1 MISPVLSIPHI
12 SNVNTNST
20 PTASAVPNKYRVFGI
35 MTDTILKDGKP
46 LLKDGKRQ
54 HGAVGWYRIMNPL
67 KKLGADIA
75 IGINLSP
82 KVENAMEFK
91 RRGDIWF
98 SKISDNEGIDHIYG
112 SHRDFTQSKLVI
124 DLDDDPGSVN
134 EGHPDFKALEE
145 KKDMRIRMVKLADHL
160 VVATEPIKEAVKH
173 LNPYITVI
181 PNAIDPEIWKHKNKR
196 RNDGKI
202 RIGWMSSGSH
212 FADLPIINP
221 VMMEILA
228 KYPNVEF
235 HFAGMTWDEHK
246 QDRFFHH
253 VGRSGYMDFPEW
265 YASLGIDISVAPL
278 KDTQFNRCKSN
289 IKWME
294 AAMLEIPTV
303 ASDVEPYKCI
313 RHGKDGFLATN
324 KDQWIKYLSKLI
336 ESEEL
341 RRQIGKEAK
350 KTVLENWT
358 TDKVLPLYEKLF
370 VKLLEKKDITVVT
383 SITGGKD
390 TLKPQPDYSG
400 VEYVAYLD
408 TDQKDSQWKT
418 RKACDK
424 FVKPVMNAKI
434 HKLLTH
440 KYVDT
445 PYIVWVDGNITL
457 KKDPHELVKLMG
469 DKDFAF
475 FKHPGRDCLF
485 EEAIACVELG
495 KGNVSEMAEQ
505 TKEYAKMNFPEHAGM
520 CELTC
525 FIRKNN
531 PKANAAFERWW
542 TEVSRFSNRDQI
554 AFPVAFKGEKWATI
568 PGSIACAKDIPGMD
582 KHNERFPG
590 NEYFQWV
597 DHIYHKD

>member
-1 MISPVLSIPHI
+1 
-12 SNVNTNST
+12 
-20 PTASAVPNKYRVFGI
+20 
-35 MTDTILKDGKP
+35 MTDTILKDGQP
-46 LLKDGKRQ
+46 LLKNGKRQ

-82 KVENAMEFK
+82 KIENAMEFK
-91 RRGDIWF
+91 KRGDIWY

-112 SHRDFTQSKLVI
+112 SHRDFTQSKIII

-134 EGHPDFKALEE
+134 EGHPDYQALEA

-181 PNAIDPEIWKHKNKR
+181 PNAIDPSIWGKNQR
-196 RNDGKI
+196 RKDKKI

-221 VMMEILA
+221 VMLEILE

-246 QDRFFHH
+246 QKRFFHH
-253 VGRSGYMDFPEW
+253 VGRSGYMEFPKW
-265 YASLGIDISVAPL
+265 YASLAIDIAVAPL

-313 RHGKDGFLATN
+313 KHGKDGFLATN
-324 KDQWIKYLSKLI
+324 KEQWVKYLSLLI
-336 ESEEL
+336 ENEEK
-341 RRQIGKEAK
+341 RREIGKNAK
-350 KTVLENWT
+350 ETVLKEWT
-358 TDKVLPLYEKLF
+358 IDKFLPLYEKLF
-370 VKLLEKKDITVVT
+370 KKLMEKKDITVVT
-383 SITGGKD
+383 AITNGKD
-390 TLKPQPDYSG
+390 TLKPQPEYAG
-400 VEYVAYLD
+400 VEYVAFLD
-408 TDQKDSQWKT
+408 TDTKDSQWKV

-434 HKLLTH
+434 HKILTH

-445 PYIVWVDGNITL
+445 PYIVWQDGSQILT
-457 KKDPHELVKLMG
+457 KDPHELVKLMG

-475 FKHPGRDCLF
+475 LNHSGRKCLYD
-485 EEAIACVELG
+485 EAEACVLLG
-495 KGNVSEMAEQ
+495 KGNVSEIAEQ
-505 TKEYAKMNFPEHAGM
+505 TKDYAKQNFPEKAGL
-520 CELTC
+520 CEMTC

-542 TEVSRFSNRDQI
+542 VEVTRYSNRDQI

-568 PGSIACAKDIPGMD
+568 PGKVAYQEGQNVYS
-582 KHNERFPG
+582 G
-590 NEYFQWV
+590 NDYW
-597 DHIYHKD
+597 DYTAHAHYND